1 MSEKEVIEVPRLR
14 KAEMDAL
21 GRVFEAEIEDRLPL
35 QSKAKIF
42 EQLKADGFV
51 EFTTINRG
59 RDRFG
64 SIDVKG
70 YVLTHAGRLTFCMNC

>member
-1 MSEKEVIEVPRLR
+1 MMEAIEVQRLR
-14 KAEMDAL
+14 KAERDAL
-21 GRVFEAEIEDRLPL
+21 GKVFSAEIENRLPL

-42 EQLKADGFV
+42 EQLKADGLV

-64 SIDVKG
+64 SINVKG
-70 YVLTHAGRLTFCMNC
+70 